1 MAKYTDLDEALAN
14 PQDVEDG
21 RIHHTGATTPRKA
34 GISCLVGIRL
44 PTGSKGEPLLYET
57 LFQQF
62 EADLLNQP
70 QTGELLIL
78 TPAIITSSSIKD

>member
-44 PTGSKGEPLLYET
+44 PNRVYRRASVIRDIVPTV
-57 LFQQF
+57 
-62 EADLLNQP
+62 
-70 QTGELLIL
+70 
-78 TPAIITSSSIKD
+78 